1 MLFRSLSPED
11 GYLNSFAN
19 YYSVEDYIS
28 GYESDLSN
36 VYFLD
41 GYGRVNPGEDR
52 ARIGEYLWY
61 SYEDQRLESSYGSE
75 HVRAKAETLAKMMR
89 ERYSCLEEIE
99 EGELYLE
106 KALELPLAEYEPY
119 IRDEEGAVS
128 FG

>member
-1 MLFRSLSPED
+1 MNLDPFGML
-11 GYLNSFAN
+11 
-19 YYSVEDYIS
+19 DYAKKMQVI
-28 GYESDLSN
+28 YTDTWVDMEFFN
-36 VYFLD
+36 
-41 GYGRVNPGEDR
+41 NPAYQQQKE
-52 ARIGEYLWY
+52 
-61 SYEDQRLESSYGSE
+61 
-75 HVRAKAETLAKMMR
+75 ETLAKMMR